1 MKIYSDAELAQIL
14 DTDIFHLI
22 GEAAD
27 ELHLDCYVVC
37 ESYLLSLAVL
47 IEAINSLRIVPHRFN
62 NIFAAS
68 ALSRFAL

>member
-1 MKIYSDAELAQIL
+1 MVYTAKSGKKQTERE
-14 DTDIFHLI
+14 TTRS
-22 GEAAD
+22 
-27 ELHLDCYVVC
+27 VC
-37 ESYLLSLAVL
+37 ETYLLSLAVL